1 MAKKRANGEGNIKT
15 YLDIADKTIS
25 VSKQY
30 VKNPNGELTLS
41 RPKTET
47 SVRTVSIPQE
57 AVAPHFDP
65 HLKVRFCNKKAPK
78 TEVFDAFWSCWA
90 DSNRRPHPYQ
100 GCALPTELQQH
111 IWRPRRGSNPRPPA

>member
-1 MAKKRANGEGNIKT
+1 MSYLELVTGLRRGEIT
-15 YLDIADKTIS
+15 ALLWSDLDIQNKIIS

-47 SVRTVSIPQE
+47 SVRTGSIPQE

-78 TEVFDAFWSCWA
+78 TEAFDAFWSCWA

-100 GCALPTELQQH
+100 V
-111 IWRPRRGSNPRPPA
+111 IKRPPAVGI